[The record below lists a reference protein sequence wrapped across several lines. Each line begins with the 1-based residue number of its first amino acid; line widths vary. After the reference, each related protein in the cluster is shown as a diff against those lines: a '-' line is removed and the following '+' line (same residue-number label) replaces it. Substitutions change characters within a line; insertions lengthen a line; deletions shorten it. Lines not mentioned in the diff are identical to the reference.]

1 MSNKILIIFAHPLY
15 EKSSANKALVEN
27 IPVSENITFHD
38 LYETYPEFDI
48 DVKKEQELLNL
59 HDVVIWH
66 HPMYWYSCPPL
77 LKQWIDLVLE
87 YGWAYGKYG
96 LALQDKLIFQAITTG
111 GNQENY
117 CEMGR
122 EKHTIMELLE
132 PFKLTAKVCRMEY
145 LPPFVVHGTHNMTD
159 KKYAERGT
167 EYRELLTYIE
177 NNELNI
183 KKIKEFNYLNDWI
196 KILQNNGK

>member
-1 MSNKILIIFAHPLY
+1 MSNKILILFAHPLY
-15 EKSSANKALVEN
+15 EKSSANKALVEH
-27 IPVSENITFHD
+27 IPDSENITFHD

-59 HDVVIWH
+59 HDIVIWH

-77 LKQWIDLVLE
+77 LKQWIDMVLE
-87 YGWAYGKYG
+87 YGWAYGKHG

-117 CEMGR
+117 CETGR
-122 EKHTIMELLE
+122 ETHTIIELLE

-145 LPPFVVHGTHNMTD
+145 LPPFVVHGTHNMDD
-159 KKYAERGT
+159 KTYEKKGI
-167 EYRELLTYIE
+167 EYGKLLNYLE

-183 KKIKEFNYLNDWI
+183 NKIREFNYLNDWM
-196 KILQNNGK
+196 KNLESNGK

>member
-1 MSNKILIIFAHPLY
+1 MSNKILILFAHPLY

-27 IPVSENITFHD
+27 IPDSENITFHD

-77 LKQWIDLVLE
+77 LKQWIDMVLE

-117 CEMGR
+117 CETGR
-122 EKHTIMELLE
+122 ETHTIIELLE

-145 LPPFVVHGTHNMTD
+145 LPPFVVHGTHNMAD
-159 KKYAERGT
+159 EMYEEKGI
-167 EYRELLTYIE
+167 EYGKLLNYLE
-177 NNELNI
+177 NNEVNI
-183 KKIKEFNYLNDWI
+183 NKIRKFNYLNDWM
-196 KILQNNGK
+196 KNLGNNGK

>member
-1 MSNKILIIFAHPLY
+1 MSNKILILFAHPLY
-15 EKSSANKALVEN
+15 EKSSANKALVTH
-27 IPVSENITFHD
+27 IPDSENITFHD
-38 LYETYPEFDI
+38 LYEAYPEFDI

-77 LKQWIDLVLE
+77 LKQWIDMVLE

-117 CEMGR
+117 CETGR
-122 EKHTIMELLE
+122 ETHTIIELLE

-159 KKYAERGT
+159 EIYEEKGI
-167 EYRELLTYIE
+167 EYGKLLNYLE
-177 NNELNI
+177 NNEVNI
-183 KKIKEFNYLNDWI
+183 NKIREFNYLNDWM
-196 KILQNNGK
+196 KNLENNGK

>member
-1 MSNKILIIFAHPLY
+1 MSNKILILFAHPLY
-15 EKSSANKALVEN
+15 EKSSANKALVGH
-27 IPVSENITFHD
+27 IPDSENITFHD
-38 LYETYPEFDI
+38 LYEAYPEFDI

-77 LKQWIDLVLE
+77 LKQWIDMVLE

-117 CEMGR
+117 CETGR
-122 EKHTIMELLE
+122 ETHTIVELLE

-145 LPPFVVHGTHNMTD
+145 LPPFVVHGTHNMVD
-159 KKYAERGT
+159 EMYEKKGIEYAK
-167 EYRELLTYIE
+167 LLNYLE
-177 NNELNI
+177 NNEVNI
-183 KKIKEFNYLNDWI
+183 NKIREFNYLNDWM
-196 KILQNNGK
+196 KNLEDNGK

>member
-1 MSNKILIIFAHPLY
+1 MSNKILILFAHPLY
-15 EKSSANKALVEN
+15 EKSSANKALVKH
-27 IPVSENITFHD
+27 IPDSENITFHD

-77 LKQWIDLVLE
+77 LKQWIDMVLE
-87 YGWAYGKYG
+87 YGWAYGKQG
-96 LALQDKLIFQAITTG
+96 LALQDKVIFQVITTG

-117 CEMGR
+117 CETGR
-122 EKHTIMELLE
+122 ETHTIIELLE

-145 LPPFVVHGTHNMTD
+145 LPPFVVHGTHNMED
-159 KKYAERGT
+159 EMYEEKGI
-167 EYRELLTYIE
+167 EYGKLLNYLE
-177 NNELNI
+177 NNELNSS
-183 KKIKEFNYLNDWI
+183 KIHKFNYLNDWM
-196 KILQNNGK
+196 KHLENNGK